1 MEKEAIQA
9 YSTRITQANRSEL
22 VVITYE
28 IILDEIRCAEQALAG
43 EDREGFRNGLKKARQ
58 FLNELMASLDY
69 QYKISAD
76 LMSLYIYTD
85 KQLVAAISEKA
96 AEPLVPAVMVL
107 EKLLGGFRE
116 AGKQDTSQP
125 LMLNTQKLYAGLTYG
140 KGHLNETFVS
150 VNEASR
156 GFKA

>member
-28 IILDEIRCAEQALAG
+28 IILDEVRCAEQALAG
-43 EDREGFRNGLKKARQ
+43 EDQEGFRTGLKKARQ

-69 QYKISAD
+69 QYEISAD

-96 AEPLVPAVMVL
+96 AEPLKPVVMVL
-107 EKLLGGFRE
+107 EKLLTGFRE